1 MRSLGLFGPDLAST
15 TAGTRRHRLMAWAA
29 AGFGVQ
35 LPATATPARW
45 SAGPWPPICAPSWP
59 STRCRWPCN
68 NASRRGAHLSQRP
81 WQPAQYTAGVYTQA
95 LEVAGARQSMGR
107 VATYFDNAAYESL
120 FATLK
125 TELVHTPHL
134 ADPPGRPHRH
144 LRVPGGLLQPL
155 APPLRLGLSQPCRVR
170 KEVPPPAARYPRCRL
185 AIPCLQNRVN
195 PRGTPVGGSC
205 PRP

>member
-125 TELVHTPHL
+125 TELVHTRTWPT
-134 ADPPGRPHRH
+134 R
-144 LRVPGGLLQPL
+144 Q
-155 APPLRLGLSQPCRVR
+155 
-170 KEVPPPAARYPRCRL
+170 AART
-185 AIPCLQNRVN
+185 AIYEYLEVFYNRWRRHSALGYLS
-195 PRGTPVGGSC
+195 PAEYERRYHHQQPGTLVAA
-205 PRP
+205 